1 MDNCIFCRI
10 VKGEVPSY
18 KVWEDEKHLAFLN
31 IHPMKE
37 GHVLVIPRKHFSYLF
52 DMPDPDYAQLM
63 SAVKAVSHLIKE
75 SFKPE
80 SDKVG
85 MIVYGL
91 DVDHVHVHL
100 APLDERGELSLANS
114 KPASDEQLRGV
125 LHKFRRNLPFD
136 MPS

>member
-91 DVDHVHVHL
+91 DVGQVYV
-100 APLDERGELSLANS
+100 APSS
-114 KPASDEQLRGV
+114 
-125 LHKFRRNLPFD
+125 
-136 MPS
+136 